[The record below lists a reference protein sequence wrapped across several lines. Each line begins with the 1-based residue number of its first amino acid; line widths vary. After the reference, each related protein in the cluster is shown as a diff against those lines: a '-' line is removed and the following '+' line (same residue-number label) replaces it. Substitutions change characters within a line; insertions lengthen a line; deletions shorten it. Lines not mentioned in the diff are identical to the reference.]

1 MQIVGAT
8 DIGKVRTVNEDC
20 YDYGTFE
27 DGTAWAIVCDG
38 MGGVRG
44 GNIASNLVLDMVSDK
59 IKKCYNKLMPS
70 YSFEN
75 VFLSTITTANVIV
88 HDRSFT
94 DEDLKGMGTTIA
106 AVIVKDKIA
115 CIAHV
120 GDSRVYKISEGEI
133 KQITKDHSL
142 AQEMLDMGQLT
153 QEEFE
158 NYPKKNIITRALGV
172 DESIDID
179 FDFTPLEE
187 GEALVLCSDG
197 LSGLVSDN
205 DIFDIYDNN
214 PLDDVCQK
222 YIEAA
227 NGNGGHDN
235 ITVVVMKG

>member
-1 MQIVGAT
+1 MLIVGAT
-8 DIGKVRTVNEDC
+8 DVGKVRSANEDG
-20 YDYGTFE
+20 YDFGIFD

-44 GNIASNLVLDMVSDK
+44 GHIASSLVLEMVSEK

-75 VFLSTITTANVIV
+75 MLLSTITTANVIV

-106 AVIVKDKIA
+106 AVIVKDHIA

-120 GDSRVYKISEGEI
+120 GDSRVYKISEGTI

-142 AQEMLDMGQLT
+142 AQEMLDRGQLT

-172 DESIDID
+172 DEDIDID
-179 FDFTPLEE
+179 FDFTALED
-187 GEALVLCSDG
+187 GESLVLCSDG
-197 LSGLVSDN
+197 LSGLISDEDILRIYN
-205 DIFDIYDNN
+205 DNSINT
-214 PLDDVCQK
+214 VCEK

>member
-1 MQIVGAT
+1 MLIVGAT
-8 DIGKVRTVNEDC
+8 DVGKVRSANEDG
-20 YDYGTFE
+20 YDFGIFD

-44 GNIASNLVLDMVSDK
+44 GHIASSLVLEMVSEK
-59 IKKCYNKLMPS
+59 IKKSYNKLMPS

-75 VFLSTITTANVIV
+75 MFLSTITTANVIV

-106 AVIVKDKIA
+106 AVIVKDHIA

-120 GDSRVYKISEGEI
+120 GDSRVYKISEGTI

-142 AQEMLDMGQLT
+142 AQEMLDRGQLT

-172 DESIDID
+172 DEDIDID
-179 FDFTPLEE
+179 FDFTALED
-187 GEALVLCSDG
+187 GESLVLCSDG
-197 LSGLVSDN
+197 LSGLISDEDILRIYN
-205 DIFDIYDNN
+205 DNSINT
-214 PLDDVCQK
+214 VCEK

>member
-1 MQIVGAT
+1 MLIVGAT
-8 DIGKVRTVNEDC
+8 DVGKVRSANEDG
-20 YDYGTFE
+20 YDFGIFD

-44 GNIASNLVLDMVSDK
+44 GHIASSLVLEMVSEK

-75 VFLSTITTANVIV
+75 MFLSTITTANVIV

-106 AVIVKDKIA
+106 AVIVKDHIA

-120 GDSRVYKISEGEI
+120 GDSRVYKISEGTI

-142 AQEMLDMGQLT
+142 AQEMLDRGQLT

-172 DESIDID
+172 DEDIDID
-179 FDFTPLEE
+179 FDFTALED
-187 GEALVLCSDG
+187 GESLVLCSDG
-197 LSGLVSDN
+197 LSGLISDEDILRIYN
-205 DIFDIYDNN
+205 DNSINT
-214 PLDDVCQK
+214 VCEK

>member
-1 MQIVGAT
+1 MLIVGAT
-8 DIGKVRTVNEDC
+8 DVGKVRSANEDG
-20 YDYGTFE
+20 YDFGIFD

-44 GNIASNLVLDMVSDK
+44 GHIASSLVLEMVSEK

-75 VFLSTITTANVIV
+75 MFLSTITTANVIV

-94 DEDLKGMGTTIA
+94 DEELKGMGTTIA
-106 AVIVKDKIA
+106 AVIIKDHIA

-120 GDSRVYKISEGEI
+120 GDSRVYKISEGTI

-142 AQEMLDMGQLT
+142 AQEMLDRGQLT

-172 DESIDID
+172 DEDIDID
-179 FDFTPLEE
+179 FDFTALED
-187 GEALVLCSDG
+187 GESLVLCSDG
-197 LSGLVSDN
+197 LSGLISDEDILRIYN
-205 DIFDIYDNN
+205 DNSINT
-214 PLDDVCQK
+214 VCEK

>member
-1 MQIVGAT
+1 MLIVGAT
-8 DIGKVRTVNEDC
+8 DVGKVRSANEDG
-20 YDYGTFE
+20 YDFGIFD

-44 GNIASNLVLDMVSDK
+44 GHIASSLVLEMVSEK

-75 VFLSTITTANVIV
+75 MFLSTITTANVIV

-106 AVIVKDKIA
+106 AVIIKDHIA

-120 GDSRVYKISEGEI
+120 GDSRVYKISEGTI

-142 AQEMLDMGQLT
+142 AQEMLDRGQLT

-172 DESIDID
+172 DEDIDID
-179 FDFTPLEE
+179 FDFTALED
-187 GEALVLCSDG
+187 GESLVLCSDG
-197 LSGLVSDN
+197 LSGLISDEDILRIYN
-205 DIFDIYDNN
+205 DNSINT
-214 PLDDVCQK
+214 VCEK

>member
-1 MQIVGAT
+1 MLIVGAT
-8 DIGKVRTVNEDC
+8 DVGKVRSANEDG
-20 YDYGTFE
+20 YDFGIFD

-44 GNIASNLVLDMVSDK
+44 GHIASSLVLEMVSEK

-75 VFLSTITTANVIV
+75 MLLSTITTANVIV

-94 DEDLKGMGTTIA
+94 DEELKGMGTTIA
-106 AVIVKDKIA
+106 AVIIKDHIA

-120 GDSRVYKISEGEI
+120 GDSRVYKISEGTI

-142 AQEMLDMGQLT
+142 AQEMLDRGQLT

-172 DESIDID
+172 DEDIDID
-179 FDFTPLEE
+179 FDFTALED
-187 GEALVLCSDG
+187 GESLVLCSDG
-197 LSGLVSDN
+197 LSGLISDEDILRIYSDN
-205 DIFDIYDNN
+205 SINT
-214 PLDDVCQK
+214 VCEK

>member
-8 DIGKVRTVNEDC
+8 DIGKVRTINEDC
-20 YDYGTFE
+20 FDHGIFD
-27 DGTAWAIVCDG
+27 DGTAWAVVCDG

-44 GNIASNLVLDMVSDK
+44 GYIASNLVLGLVSEK

-70 YSFEN
+70 FSFEN

-106 AVIVKDKIA
+106 AAIVKDGNA

-120 GDSRVYKISEGEI
+120 GDSRVYKISGKSI
-133 KQITKDHSL
+133 SQVTKDHSL
-142 AQEMLDMGQLT
+142 AQEMLDNGQLT
-153 QEEFE
+153 QEEFK

-172 DESIDID
+172 DENIDID
-179 FDFTPLEE
+179 FDFTSLEE
-187 GEALVLCSDG
+187 GEALILCSDG
-197 LSGLVSDN
+197 LSGLVSDEE
-205 DIFDIYDNN
+205 ILEIYNN
-214 PLDDVCQK
+214 SDFNDVCHK
-222 YIEAA
+222 YIETA
-227 NGNGGHDN
+227 NNNGGYDN

>member
-1 MQIVGAT
+1 MLIVGAT
-8 DIGKVRTVNEDC
+8 DVGKVRSANEDG
-20 YDYGTFE
+20 YDFGIFD

-44 GNIASNLVLDMVSDK
+44 GHIASSLVLEMVSEK

-75 VFLSTITTANVIV
+75 MFLSTITTANVIV

-94 DEDLKGMGTTIA
+94 DEELKGMGTTIA
-106 AVIVKDKIA
+106 AVIIKDHIA

-120 GDSRVYKISEGEI
+120 GDSRVYKISEGTI

-142 AQEMLDMGQLT
+142 AQEMLDRGQLT

-172 DESIDID
+172 DEDIDID
-179 FDFTPLEE
+179 FDFTALEDSE
-187 GEALVLCSDG
+187 SLVLCSDG
-197 LSGLVSDN
+197 LSGLISDEDILRIYN
-205 DIFDIYDNN
+205 DNSINT
-214 PLDDVCQK
+214 VCEK

>member
-1 MQIVGAT
+1 MLIVGAT
-8 DIGKVRTVNEDC
+8 DVGKVRSANEDG
-20 YDYGTFE
+20 YDFGIFD

-44 GNIASNLVLDMVSDK
+44 GHIASSLVLEMVSEK

-75 VFLSTITTANVIV
+75 MFLSTITTANVIV

-94 DEDLKGMGTTIA
+94 DEELKGMGTTIA
-106 AVIVKDKIA
+106 AVIIKDHIA

-120 GDSRVYKISEGEI
+120 GDSRVYKISEGTI

-142 AQEMLDMGQLT
+142 AQEMLDRGQLT

-172 DESIDID
+172 DEDIDID
-179 FDFTPLEE
+179 FDFTALED
-187 GEALVLCSDG
+187 GESLVLCSDG
-197 LSGLVSDN
+197 LSGLISDEDILRIYN
-205 DIFDIYDNN
+205 DNSINT
-214 PLDDVCQK
+214 VCDK

>member
-1 MQIVGAT
+1 MLIVGAT
-8 DIGKVRTVNEDC
+8 DVGKVRSANEDG
-20 YDYGTFE
+20 YDFGIFD

-44 GNIASNLVLDMVSDK
+44 GHIASSLVLEMVSEK

-75 VFLSTITTANVIV
+75 MLLSTITTANVIV

-94 DEDLKGMGTTIA
+94 DEELKGMGTTIA
-106 AVIVKDKIA
+106 AVIIKDHIA

-120 GDSRVYKISEGEI
+120 GDSRVYKISEGTI

-142 AQEMLDMGQLT
+142 AQEMLDRGQLT

-172 DESIDID
+172 DEDIDID
-179 FDFTPLEE
+179 FDFTALED
-187 GEALVLCSDG
+187 GESLVLCSDG
-197 LSGLVSDN
+197 LSGLISDEDILRIYN
-205 DIFDIYDNN
+205 DNSINT
-214 PLDDVCQK
+214 VCEK

>member
-8 DIGKVRTVNEDC
+8 DIGKVRSVNEDC
-20 YDYGTFE
+20 FDHGIFD

-44 GNIASNLVLDMVSDK
+44 GHIASSLVLSLVSDK

-106 AVIVKDKIA
+106 AAIVKDGNA

-120 GDSRVYKISEGEI
+120 GDSRVYKISNNSI
-133 KQITKDHSL
+133 SQITKDHSL
-142 AQEMLDMGQLT
+142 AQEMLDNGQLT

-172 DESIDID
+172 EENIDVD
-179 FDFTPLEE
+179 FDFTSLKED
-187 GEALVLCSDG
+187 EALVLCSDG
-197 LSGLVSDN
+197 LSGLISDEEILEIYMNN
-205 DIFDIYDNN
+205 DFDG
-214 PLDDVCQK
+214 VCQK
-222 YIEAA
+222 YIDRA
-227 NGNGGHDN
+227 NSNGGHDN

>member
-1 MQIVGAT
+1 MLIVGAT
-8 DIGKVRTVNEDC
+8 DVGKVRSANEDG
-20 YDYGTFE
+20 YDFGIFD

-44 GNIASNLVLDMVSDK
+44 GHIASSLVLEMVSEK

-75 VFLSTITTANVIV
+75 MFLSTITTANVIV

-94 DEDLKGMGTTIA
+94 DEELKGMGTTIA
-106 AVIVKDKIA
+106 AVIIKDHIA

-120 GDSRVYKISEGEI
+120 GDSRVYKISEGTI

-142 AQEMLDMGQLT
+142 AQEMLDRGQLT

-172 DESIDID
+172 DEDIDID
-179 FDFTPLEE
+179 FDFTALED
-187 GEALVLCSDG
+187 GESFVLCSDG
-197 LSGLVSDN
+197 LSGLISDEDILRIYN
-205 DIFDIYDNN
+205 DNSINT
-214 PLDDVCQK
+214 VCEK